1 MITRSLIPWTQL
13 IRQGVPDQFRV
24 MRHALTLN
32 GREVL
37 PGEIVVPSDFLN
49 RSRLR
54 QMYEQRKIEPVVAP
68 VGSVQAAR
76 PVKDNS
82 KPNLSAF
89 ALGLPFD
96 PGVIQVS
103 DEPASLPSHSVPS
116 YQSKRQSKRST

>member
-24 MRHALTLN
+24 TRHTLTLN

-37 PGEIVVPSDFLN
+37 PGAIVVPSDFLN

-68 VGSVQAAR
+68 VGSVQAVR
-76 PVKDNS
+76 PVKEKS
-82 KPNLSAF
+82 IPSAF

-103 DEPASLPSHSVPS
+103 DEQPVTTPVPS
-116 YQSKRQSKRST
+116 YQPKRQSLSRRST